1 MQANIYVEETNNNI
15 DIQLLEK
22 DTLHLTELENIQSK
36 NQQEQQKKSEEM
48 TTMKEMQSEAI
59 QKLKSKHWK
68 IEKDLQEKIASTKK
82 NLMNVH
88 TNDIIQLKQMHE
100 KKRKEEQILYKKDL
114 NTYMLDQ
121 KNVVSMYEK
130 KLITIHQQHQEF
142 LKDQTIENEEKINNL
157 RNELQNEK
165 NRNLTKIN
173 CMTEM
178 LKEKEDRCVA
188 LRTEADLERQEM
200 TREHSFTIASITTKA
215 IDNLEIH
222 TQEMTSVHSLALKQ
236 WQVTV
241 SIYKAKERA
250 VQSRIWKSTVVDIPI
265 TPLSFKPVSLF
276 FVTYL
281 LYSKTTRT
289 SLFFNPIN
297 IF

>member
-15 DIQLLEK
+15 DIQILEK
-22 DTLHLTELENIQSK
+22 DTLHLTELENIQSQ

-68 IEKDLQEKIASTKK
+68 IEKDLQEKIASSKK
-82 NLMNVH
+82 TLMNVH

-114 NTYMLDQ
+114 NTHTLDQ
-121 KNVVSMYEK
+121 KKVVSMYEK

-142 LKDQTIENEEKINNL
+142 LKDQTKENEEKINNL
-157 RNELQNEK
+157 RNEVRTEK
-165 NRNLTKIN
+165 NRNLTEKN
-173 CMTEM
+173 RMTEM

-188 LRTEADLERQEM
+188 LRTEADQERQEM
-200 TREHSFTIASITTKA
+200 TREHSCTIASITTKA

-241 SIYKAKERA
+241 SKIQKAKESGA
-250 VQSRIWKSTVVDIPI
+250 SRIWKSTVD
-265 TPLSFKPVSLF
+265 
-276 FVTYL
+276 
-281 LYSKTTRT
+281 
-289 SLFFNPIN
+289 
-297 IF
+297 